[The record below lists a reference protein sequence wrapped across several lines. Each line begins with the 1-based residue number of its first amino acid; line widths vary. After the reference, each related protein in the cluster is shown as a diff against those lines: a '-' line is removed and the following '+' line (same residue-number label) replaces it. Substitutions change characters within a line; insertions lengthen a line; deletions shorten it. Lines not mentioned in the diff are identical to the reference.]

1 MKVCGKC
8 GDSIPKIVNFS
19 VAISK
24 NIPASSKAVWDK
36 FSAKHGGCIQASVCA
51 PKIPIAETLPRTQ
64 FAAAEA
70 KEIANVRK
78 SVAQGKRTVRKN
90 LKKKQAKK

>member
-1 MKVCGKC
+1 MIFIRFLNTCYKNVAF
-8 GDSIPKIVNFS
+8 GDEFY
-19 VAISK
+19 K
-24 NIPASSKAVWDK
+24 NS
-36 FSAKHGGCIQASVCA
+36 
-51 PKIPIAETLPRTQ
+51 KIPIAETLARTQ

-90 LKKKQAKK
+90 LEKKTAKK